1 VAVKD
6 GQRVAVSIQ
15 AFEEGIDIKGERTIE
30 RSHSVAGV
38 ALHGPDRQLIRRADV
53 TQAGAKETVQV
64 PVGAG
69 QGGRFFVLVGSSIN
83 DQHKDSRFEVQ
94 LVDLFDAKSGT
105 DAGSTDAAAVPVD
118 IGSFSGNLYPNDD
131 TDYFK
136 FKVVRKA
143 TYTARVRPKNPQM
156 RIEIAVVDRDGV
168 EKGKQRA
175 PNEGAA
181 ARVEGLTF
189 DYDGEAYLR
198 VYMSQSYLETEYS
211 AEISQVGGAAPT
223 PTAAGAS
230 GTAKQP
236 AGRAAG
242 ETAAVGSGGLAVGI
256 NWTWLV
262 AGLVVGGVVLAG
274 LVVVA
279 YSMRKR

>member
-1 VAVKD
+1 M
-6 GQRVAVSIQ
+6 
-15 AFEEGIDIKGERTIE
+15 
-30 RSHSVAGV
+30 
-38 ALHGPDRQLIRRADV
+38 
-53 TQAGAKETVQV
+53 
-64 PVGAG
+64 
-69 QGGRFFVLVGSSIN
+69 
-83 DQHKDSRFEVQ
+83 Q
-94 LVDLFDAKSGT
+94 LVDLFDANSGT
-105 DAGSTDAAAVPVD
+105 DAGSTDAAAVPVE
-118 IGSFSGNLYPNDD
+118 IGSFSGNLNPNDD

-136 FKVVRKA
+136 FKVVPKA

-156 RIEIAVVDRDGV
+156 QIEITVVDRDGV

-211 AEISQVGGAAPT
+211 AEISQAGGAAPT

-230 GTAKQP
+230 GTAAQP

-242 ETAAVGSGGLAVGI
+242 ETAAGGSGGVAVGI
-256 NWTWLV
+256 RLDL
-262 AGLVVGGVVLAG
+262 ALGRARLRRCRVGGPGSRG
-274 LVVVA
+274 LQQ
-279 YSMRKR
+279 RKR